1 MQHGSLSIK
10 QEKDQLKQIKQMK
23 DDKKRMDEWEKEMEE
38 LRTKRSQ
45 LVEQQRQVS
54 ERQDTLRLAQMQ
66 EEAAQLLQ
74 LPRESVVDGSVKV
87 SEAMAEMLNTP
98 LWMKRFRTDHQARRA
113 PPPPGHASP
122 DAQLRDAA
130 RPSSWLWAACRGRSD
145 SLLSRTQVVAN
156 VNPRAKS
163 VRLAGGREAVDAA
176 TAFIQARRRTSS
188 AQAAASAPAAAVRP
202 VH

>member
-10 QEKDQLKQIKQMK
+10 QEKDQLQQIKKMK

-54 ERQDTLRLAQMQ
+54 ERQDTLRVAHMQ

-74 LPRESVVDGSVKV
+74 LPRESVVDGIVKV

-98 LWMKRFRTDHQARRA
+98 LWMKRFRSDHQAR
-113 PPPPGHASP
+113 H
-122 DAQLRDAA
+122 DA
-130 RPSSWLWAACRGRSD
+130 
-145 SLLSRTQVVAN
+145 LSRRPAPSRCSCQLVA
-156 VNPRAKS
+156 VGDLPRP
-163 VRLAGGREAVDAA
+163 G
-176 TAFIQARRRTSS
+176 
-188 AQAAASAPAAAVRP
+188 
-202 VH
+202 